1 MQISIAN
8 AIQVARLLGNSIIRL
23 GLKMWL
29 DFNKSEVIGSELVVN
44 GDFATDLSGW
54 IISNDDATH
63 SVTWVGG
70 AARYVSDTTSPQLN
84 LDQTI
89 NAVIGAE
96 YQVSINVTYTTGS
109 LKIASID
116 GNQTILNEGL
126 NVFNIVAASNTLRIL
141 RGGADVDALINS
153 ASIKEVTQFV
163 KDKSPNTNN
172 AKLLTGKALS
182 FDGLNDYI
190 DSGNIGI
197 SLKTLCFWINLGSSN
212 EKVLELSSTQS
223 VEVTSGKVVLNGTW
237 DNSAVYVNNSATTNI
252 INSVWQRVVITTTT
266 AITVDNFQLGR
277 IDSQRTNG
285 EYILSDLQIY
295 DVAWAQADVTFDY
308 NNPNHLA
315 IDNPATSLV
324 VADLNGYY
332 ALSEGDGLVAYD
344 SSGEGNNGTITGAT
358 YDDQQP
364 TIPQLGMMDWAKSTP
379 VADEITLIQ
388 APNNKGFDILG
399 NSLRLR
405 EHAFNLDGSGYAE
418 VADDA
423 TLDFGTGEFSME
435 AWVKAAFVSQ
445 GSSVNVILTLG
456 GDVTSTTTAALCSFN
471 GNKLGAYINN
481 NAIDIDTA
489 FTVGQWY
496 HVVLTRSSIGLCELY
511 IDAQK
516 QVDTE
521 TTTGTVSNASS
532 KLIGK
537 DSSINRGYDDLIDDT
552 RLYNRALTQKEITQN
567 YKAGL
572 PSHKNGSS
580 YSDDYSSDYG
590 F

>member
-182 FDGLNDYI
+182 FDGLND
-190 DSGNIGI
+190 
-197 SLKTLCFWINLGSSN
+197 
-212 EKVLELSSTQS
+212 
-223 VEVTSGKVVLNGTW
+223 
-237 DNSAVYVNNSATTNI
+237 
-252 INSVWQRVVITTTT
+252 
-266 AITVDNFQLGR
+266 TVDNFQLGR

-358 YDDQQP
+358 YKVH
-364 TIPQLGMMDWAKSTP
+364 L
-379 VADEITLIQ
+379 
-388 APNNKGFDILG
+388 
-399 NSLRLR
+399 
-405 EHAFNLDGSGYAE
+405 
-418 VADDA
+418 
-423 TLDFGTGEFSME
+423 
-435 AWVKAAFVSQ
+435 
-445 GSSVNVILTLG
+445 
-456 GDVTSTTTAALCSFN
+456 
-471 GNKLGAYINN
+471 
-481 NAIDIDTA
+481 
-489 FTVGQWY
+489 
-496 HVVLTRSSIGLCELY
+496 
-511 IDAQK
+511 
-516 QVDTE
+516 
-521 TTTGTVSNASS
+521 
-532 KLIGK
+532 
-537 DSSINRGYDDLIDDT
+537 
-552 RLYNRALTQKEITQN
+552 
-567 YKAGL
+567 
-572 PSHKNGSS
+572 
-580 YSDDYSSDYG
+580 
-590 F
+590 